1 MTSKTAT
8 AKKGMAGRSA
18 VKKTVP
24 VKSAVKKTA
33 PVKSAAKRTSA
44 KKGASAATEEV
55 KDGVQKEIDVIV
67 NAILDKK
74 GRRVC
79 AMDLRKLGT
88 GICDYFVLCNADS
101 TVNVSAIADNIED
114 EMIEK
119 CGRRLLRSQGK
130 ENSFWVIQD
139 YGDIVVHIFQTEYR
153 EFYRLEELWNDCDKK
168 IYDGE

>member
-8 AKKGMAGRSA
+8 AKKGTAGR
-18 VKKTVP
+18 
-24 VKSAVKKTA
+24 SAVKKTA
-33 PVKSAAKRTSA
+33 PVKSAVKRTSA

>member
-8 AKKGMAGRSA
+8 AKKGTAGR
-18 VKKTVP
+18 
-24 VKSAVKKTA
+24 SAVKKTA

>member
-8 AKKGMAGRSA
+8 AKKETAG
-18 VKKTVP
+18 
-24 VKSAVKKTA
+24 KSAVKRSSTA
-33 PVKSAAKRTSA
+33 KSAAVKRGSA
-44 KKGASAATEEV
+44 KKTASAAPEEE
-55 KDGVQKEIDVIV
+55 KDGMQKEIGVIV

-74 GRRVC
+74 GKRVC

-114 EMIEK
+114 EMMEK

-153 EFYRLEELWNDCDKK
+153 DFYRLEELWSDCDKK
-168 IYDGE
+168 IYDEE

>member
-8 AKKGMAGRSA
+8 AKKGTAGRSA
-18 VKKTVP
+18 VKKT
-24 VKSAVKKTA
+24 TQ
-33 PVKSAAKRTSA
+33 VKSAAKRTSA

>member
-8 AKKGMAGRSA
+8 AKKGTAG
-18 VKKTVP
+18 
-24 VKSAVKKTA
+24 KSAVKRSSTA
-33 PVKSAAKRTSA
+33 KSAAVKRGSA
-44 KKGASAATEEV
+44 KKTASAAPEEE
-55 KDGVQKEIDVIV
+55 KDGMQKEIGVIV

-74 GRRVC
+74 GKRVC

-114 EMIEK
+114 EMMEK

-153 EFYRLEELWNDCDKK
+153 DFYRLEELWSDCDKK
-168 IYDGE
+168 IYDEE